1 MERPASR
8 GLLAAGVAKAPTGLQ
23 IERPDRPGTASRQQ
37 TSGPPGTAMSGR
49 PPGTAMRGAG
59 QAPPGTAYKRVTAA
73 GAPLQQALQAQARPM
88 TQQGM
93 SGAKPMT
100 QAGGRQVLDRTYFIN
115 ELRQKRQQIINV
127 NAQMRDELEVLD
139 QKKSAVARADKLAVQ
154 LKKEVRLLQEAL
166 ADNNII
172 IDKVNYVTNYRSCA
186 QASA

>member
-127 NAQMRDELEVLD
+127 NAQMRVSLKCSQSQHDYHAGFVDIVFCL
-139 QKKSAVARADKLAVQ
+139 SRWAKL
-154 LKKEVRLLQEAL
+154 LS
-166 ADNNII
+166 DGG
-172 IDKVNYVTNYRSCA
+172 SF
-186 QASA
+186 